1 MPSSLVVR
9 NRHLMVR
16 LQGCNL
22 WRLHFRLKWYISP
35 AHQAQPSEETVLF
48 ASAWSLLRL
57 FRPQYAS
64 SRMPIIRVN
73 STILPI
79 VGRSS
84 LDWKNNQI
92 LVTHSFSSSNYSNMR
107 RCYYP
112 RRQCSV
118 PWINSAF
125 KPPDLTQHIF
135 IAVTT
140 RLPGSKSTWHVSHVM
155 LSGPIHHNKDT
166 N

>member
-1 MPSSLVVR
+1 MFSLGIGLTNNCNLHCAHCYRDQDQIHNLTLLFINVRQIVERSHLVSARSDGRSGRRMPSSLVVR

-35 AHQAQPSEETVLF
+35 AHQAQPSGETVLF

-64 SRMPIIRVN
+64 SRVPIIQVN

-84 LDWKNNQI
+84 LD
-92 LVTHSFSSSNYSNMR
+92 
-107 RCYYP
+107 
-112 RRQCSV
+112 
-118 PWINSAF
+118 
-125 KPPDLTQHIF
+125 
-135 IAVTT
+135 
-140 RLPGSKSTWHVSHVM
+140 
-155 LSGPIHHNKDT
+155 
-166 N
+166 